1 LPNTVKVVEELE
13 IGSVTSAML
22 VLAVG
27 GTFLHIVLNGQ
38 VAQD

>member
-27 GTFLHIVLNGQ
+27 GTSLHIVLNGQ